1 MWAKV
6 SNDFS
11 TPTKKDS
18 CRSSSCGSACLC
30 CVSANRHSVLSSRG
44 SPTRPTTGL
53 HSCAWQRASQH
64 SWLACV
70 VPLKRLVSLSAS
82 ESYGSWSKTFWWEK
96 IPSPFVTAF
105 RSIRVRLK
113 TAAPNCP
120 KAKITFCV
128 RGVISP
134 LLANL
139 YLHWFDAV
147 FHGAEG
153 RAQWEGA
160 KLVRYAED
168 FVVLARY
175 QGRPL
180 KDWIETKLENRFGLE
195 INRDKTRVV
204 QLKEEG
210 ASLNFLGFTFRHYRD
225 LYGRERK
232 YLNVSPSEAALKRE
246 RAKLHAMTDR
256 HQCFK
261 PLPTLISELNR
272 HLKGWQNYFRFGY
285 PRQAFREINSYVRSR
300 LTQHVKR
307 RSQRPFRPP
316 KGTTYYHHFQ
326 KMGLMEL

>member
-1 MWAKV
+1 MWLQ
-6 SNDFS
+6 
-11 TPTKKDS
+11 TPVVEKESPQGK
-18 CRSSSCGSACLC
+18 GG
-30 CVSANRHSVLSSRG
+30 SSREKW
-44 SPTRPTTGL
+44 S
-53 HSCAWQRASQH
+53 RAKQGT
-64 SWLACV
+64 
-70 VPLKRLVSLSAS
+70 PQ
-82 ESYGSWSKTFWWEK
+82 G
-96 IPSPFVTAF
+96 
-105 RSIRVRLK
+105 
-113 TAAPNCP
+113 
-120 KAKITFCV
+120 
-128 RGVISP
+128 GGISP

-147 FHGAEG
+147 FHGPEG
-153 RAQWEGA
+153 PAQWAGA
-160 KLVRYAED
+160 KLVRYADD

-225 LYGRERK
+225 QYGRQRK
-232 YLNVSPSEAALKRE
+232 YLNVSPSEAARKRE

-261 PLPTLISELNR
+261 PLPTLISEMNR
-272 HLKGWQNYFRFGY
+272 HLKGWQNYVRFGY

-316 KGTTYYHHFQ
+316 KGTTDYHHFQ
-326 KMGLMEL
+326 QMGLMEL